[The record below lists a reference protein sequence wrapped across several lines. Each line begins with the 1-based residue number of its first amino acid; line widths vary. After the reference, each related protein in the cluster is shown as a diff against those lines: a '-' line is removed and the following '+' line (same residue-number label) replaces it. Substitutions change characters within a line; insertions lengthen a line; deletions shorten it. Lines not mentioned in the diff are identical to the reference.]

1 MAATTIHCIIRDN
14 TYAGKFAITLAP
26 VDQVEDGTTPA
37 ARGGSAG
44 IATLAGCRWE
54 RHASDRCAGSKI
66 KRLILTVTPNPA
78 IDKTVFVDRLVF
90 EDRAYILSSVEA
102 AGGRGVNASCVLHSY
117 GEPTLAVLPSGG
129 DSGRRIE
136 EYLSC
141 CGFHYEAVPINGQIR
156 TNLIVTDKQGL
167 TVKLN
172 EPGSPLTDE
181 ELDRLQGAVHRSLP
195 GASWLLLCGSLP
207 PGAPPQFYR
216 DLIRDA
222 RRHGVHTL
230 LDTDGEVLQHG
241 LEEGPTVV
249 TPNQHEAARLLNK
262 ALITRQH
269 FRSAAQRILEMGAG
283 SVVLSL
289 GSRGA
294 IAARDGDVFEVT
306 PPPVDAV
313 CPIGAG
319 DALNAAFTW
328 AMSHDHDFPSAVRWG
343 VAAGSAS
350 AQLPGLQFASLDQTR
365 RLCDRVE
372 IR

>member
-1 MAATTIHCIIRDN
+1 
-14 TYAGKFAITLAP
+14 
-26 VDQVEDGTTPA
+26 
-37 ARGGSAG
+37 
-44 IATLAGCRWE
+44 
-54 RHASDRCAGSKI
+54 
-66 KRLILTVTPNPA
+66 LILTLTPNPA
-78 IDKTVFVDRLVF
+78 IDKTVFVDRLAF
-90 EDRAYILSSVEA
+90 EDRAYILSSTEA

-117 GEPTLAVLPSGG
+117 GEPTLAILPCGG

-136 EYLSC
+136 DYLAQ
-141 CGFHYEAVPINGQIR
+141 CGFRYEAVPIAGRIR
-156 TNLIVTDKQGL
+156 TNLIVTDQQGL

-172 EPGSPLTDE
+172 EPGSALTGE
-181 ELDRLQGAVHRSLP
+181 ELEQLQAAVRRNLP

-207 PGAPPQFYR
+207 PGAPSRFYR

-222 RRHGVHTL
+222 RQHGVRTL

-241 LEEGPTVV
+241 IEEGPTVV
-249 TPNQHEAARLLNK
+249 TPNQHEASRLLNK

-269 FRSAAQRILEMGAG
+269 FRSAAQRILKMGAG

-294 IAARDGDVFEVT
+294 IAARDGDLFEVT

-319 DALNAAFTW
+319 DALNAAFAW
-328 AMSHDHDFPSAVRWG
+328 AMRHDHDFVAAVRWG

-350 AQLPGLQFASLDQTR
+350 AQLPGLQFAGLEQTR
-365 RLCDRVE
+365 QLCQRVE
-372 IR
+372 VR